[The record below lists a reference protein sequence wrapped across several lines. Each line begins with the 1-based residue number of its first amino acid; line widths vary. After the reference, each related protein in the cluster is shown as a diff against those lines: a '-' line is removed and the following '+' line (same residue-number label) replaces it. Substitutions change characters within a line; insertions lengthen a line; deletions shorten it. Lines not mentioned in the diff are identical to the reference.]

1 MESRNVFILIFL
13 FCILDLIGING
24 AQVLV
29 YFLQPET
36 IATGAFNFYFLLL
49 LNITWFL
56 SASLSKVYKNNNVQT
71 GGRILFKSLIAFSFQ
86 VLFIG
91 LCAAKFESLNIS
103 ETLIVYGLVSELLA
117 LATVRL
123 FIFIAEKNFHG
134 LQSYKRKIAI
144 VGHSEATDKVA
155 QYFLQNKV
163 AFNFIGHFKEVKEQ
177 GINDGAD
184 ISAIKNTIKFA
195 IQNHLDEVYTLISS
209 ANDPD
214 LAAVIALAEQHCVKV
229 RFIASFSDLEK
240 VEDLKYHLSTFYNG
254 IPILTNSPEPLS
266 SIRNRALKR
275 LFDIA
280 FSLLVIVFVLS
291 WLIPLLAVLIKCE
304 SRGPVFFKQLR
315 SGKNNKPF
323 WCYKFRSMKLNESS
337 NLVQAV
343 KNDARVT
350 KLGAILRKT
359 SIDELPQFFNV
370 LYGSMSIVGPRPHM
384 LSHTDQYRL
393 IVERYMLR
401 LFFKPG
407 ITGWAQVN
415 GHRGET
421 KDKEQMRNRVE
432 CDIWYIEN
440 WSIVR
445 DIDIVYKTF
454 LNAIQGDV
462 NAY

>member
-1 MESRNVFILIFL
+1 MESRNVFILIVL
-13 FCILDLIGING
+13 FFVLDLVGINC
-24 AQVLV
+24 AQALV
-29 YFLQPET
+29 YFFQSEK
-36 IATGAFNFYFLLL
+36 IGAGAFNYFLVL
-49 LNITWFL
+49 LNGTWFL
-56 SASLSKVYKNNNVQT
+56 SAALNKVYKNNNVQT

-91 LCAAKFESLNIS
+91 LCASFFKSLKIS
-103 ETLIVYGLVSELLA
+103 ETLIVYSLIAELLA

-123 FIFIAEKNFHG
+123 FIFITERSFQG
-134 LQSYKRKIAI
+134 LQRFKRKIAI
-144 VGHSEATDKVA
+144 VGHSEVTEKVA

-163 AFNFIGHFKEVKEQ
+163 AFNFMGQFKSVNEQ
-177 GINDGAD
+177 GVKDGSEID
-184 ISAIKNTIKFA
+184 TFKNTIKFA

-209 ANDPD
+209 ASDPD
-214 LAAVIALAEQHCVKV
+214 LAAVIALAEQYCVKV
-229 RFIASFSDLEK
+229 RFIASFSELEK

-254 IPILTNSPEPLS
+254 VPILTNSPEPLS

-291 WLIPLLAVLIKCE
+291 WVIPLLAIMIKLE

-323 WCYKFRSMKLNESS
+323 WCYKFRSMELNDSS
-337 NLVQAV
+337 NHLQAV
-343 KNDARVT
+343 KNDPRVT

-370 LYGSMSIVGPRPHM
+370 LFGSMSIVGPRPHM

-440 WSIVR
+440 WSIIK
-445 DIDIVYKTF
+445 DIKIVYKTF
-454 LNAIQGDV
+454 LNAVQGDV

>member
-1 MESRNVFILIFL
+1 
-13 FCILDLIGING
+13 
-24 AQVLV
+24 
-29 YFLQPET
+29 
-36 IATGAFNFYFLLL
+36 
-49 LNITWFL
+49 
-56 SASLSKVYKNNNVQT
+56 
-71 GGRILFKSLIAFSFQ
+71 
-86 VLFIG
+86 
-91 LCAAKFESLNIS
+91 
-103 ETLIVYGLVSELLA
+103 
-117 LATVRL
+117 
-123 FIFIAEKNFHG
+123 
-134 LQSYKRKIAI
+134 
-144 VGHSEATDKVA
+144 
-155 QYFLQNKV
+155 
-163 AFNFIGHFKEVKEQ
+163 
-177 GINDGAD
+177 
-184 ISAIKNTIKFA
+184 
-195 IQNHLDEVYTLISS
+195 
-209 ANDPD
+209 
-214 LAAVIALAEQHCVKV
+214 
-229 RFIASFSDLEK
+229 
-240 VEDLKYHLSTFYNG
+240 
-254 IPILTNSPEPLS
+254 
-266 SIRNRALKR
+266 
-275 LFDIA
+275 
-280 FSLLVIVFVLS
+280 
-291 WLIPLLAVLIKCE
+291 
-304 SRGPVFFKQLR
+304 
-315 SGKNNKPF
+315 
-323 WCYKFRSMKLNESS
+323 MKLNESS